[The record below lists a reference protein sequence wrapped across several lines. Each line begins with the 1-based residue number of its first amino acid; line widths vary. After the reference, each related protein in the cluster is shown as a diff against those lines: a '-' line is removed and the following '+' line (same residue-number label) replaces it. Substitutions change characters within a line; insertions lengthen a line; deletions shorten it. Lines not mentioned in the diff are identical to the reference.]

1 MIVWGGSAVNS
12 GARYCVCAA
21 SAAPSSV
28 PSLLATKTEGT
39 ASLGWSAAESATGYD
54 VVKGTL
60 SVLRATA
67 GDFAAATS
75 ECLGSGI
82 AAGPVSDDD
91 LPASGDALW
100 YLVRPRN
107 CAGAGTYDSNG
118 PAQAAPRDAEIA
130 ASPAACPD

>member
-1 MIVWGGSAVNS
+1 MGCEIETPIQGKWNGESVNREKARPALPQS
-12 GARYCVCAA
+12 RSSSEGKGRERTVAQNLQGASDAR
-21 SAAPSSV
+21 
-28 PSLLATKTEGT
+28 LA
-39 ASLGWSAAESATGYD
+39 
-54 VVKGTL
+54 
-60 SVLRATA
+60 
-67 GDFAAATS
+67 
-75 ECLGSGI
+75 GI